1 MISCLP
7 CQNRT
12 VQHALRVLE
21 WDQVRQL
28 LAGHCESALGV
39 QLAGDLLPSF
49 SPPEV
54 RELQDLLKE
63 CDRLSDTGL
72 PSLKGLH
79 PVRNEVQLC
88 SKGAVLEGA
97 QLAKIGQSLRA
108 MEGLRKVILSSN
120 LDQPRLKEKA
130 EFLPELNRL
139 GARLAESV
147 DGDGYVLDS
156 ASQALAQARSNKAKA
171 NKRILEKIQSY
182 VSGPSK
188 EFLSDTVYTQRN
200 GRYVVPLKSEYKGK
214 IRGIV
219 HDTSA
224 SGQTIFVEPE
234 AVVELGNQ
242 LRAAEAAEIAEI
254 KRILK
259 ELSGE
264 VGQHSQEIRIGLDTA
279 SELDLA
285 FGKVRYGQQ
294 LDGCIAEIS
303 DEPGI
308 QISNGRHPLL
318 TKVIAVPLSLKLGMG
333 FPSILITGPNTGG
346 KTIAIKTVGLFAT
359 MIQSGMMVPAQG
371 VKFGCFTQLWAD
383 IGDEQSL
390 EQSLSTFS
398 GHIKNISEALK
409 GLKKNALV
417 LLDEIGAGT
426 DPGEGAALAS
436 ALIEEFISGGAVL
449 MASTHYGE
457 LKLLASNHPHL
468 TNASMEFDL
477 KSLRPTYRFLEG
489 TPGSSHALKIASRYG
504 VPPHVLANAEKG
516 FSEQDKD
523 ISQMIEQLESAQRR
537 AQKAQSEA
545 DRLSARLRKVEEEA
559 ERKIEQAEAARRRVG
574 ERASN
579 ELDELLRQI
588 RIEAEEVF
596 AKVKQG
602 GSQKDIDEAR
612 NKLRSLQEA
621 GSGLSRDV
629 RPVEQDVQ
637 TGLQI
642 KVGTKVKVK
651 HLNMIGIVSDCS
663 KPTKITIQAG
673 AMKMDVDRAQVVPL
687 EAPAPQ
693 PKKKTAGAAGMTKMK
708 LSKAQNI
715 KTELH
720 LRQMRAEEAEAT
732 LDKFVDDALTAGL
745 DAIRIVHGK
754 GEGILRKMTHDFL
767 RRHSQVTSF
776 SDADAEEGGQGATIA
791 RLK

>member
-1 MISCLP
+1 M
-7 CQNRT
+7 
-12 VQHALRVLE
+12 QHALRVLE

-28 LAGHCESALGV
+28 LAGHCESALGE

-49 SPPEV
+49 HAPEV
-54 RELQDLLKE
+54 KSLQALLQE
-63 CDRLSDTGL
+63 CDRLSDSGL

-79 PVRNEVQLC
+79 PVGDEVNLC
-88 SKGAVLEGA
+88 SKGAVLEGS

-108 MEGLRKVILSSN
+108 MDGVRKVILGSN
-120 LDQPRLKEKA
+120 LEQPILRSKA
-130 EFLPELNRL
+130 DYLPELNRL
-139 GARLAESV
+139 GARLAESL

-156 ASQALAQARSNKAKA
+156 ASQALATARSNKAKA
-171 NKRILEKIQSY
+171 NKRILERIQAY
-182 VSGPSK
+182 TSGSTR
-188 EFLSDTVYTQRN
+188 EYLSDTVYTQRN
-200 GRYVVPLKSEYKGK
+200 GRYVIPLKSEHKGK

-234 AVVELGNQ
+234 PVVELGNQ
-242 LRAAEAAEIAEI
+242 LRAAEAAEIAEV

-259 ELSGE
+259 ELSAE
-264 VGQHSQEIRIGLDTA
+264 VGQHSQEIRLGLDTA
-279 SELDLA
+279 AELDLVFA
-285 FGKVRYGQQ
+285 KVRYGH
-294 LDGCIAEIS
+294 LIDGCVAELS
-303 DEPGI
+303 EESGI
-308 QISNGRHPLL
+308 QISSGRHPLL
-318 TKVIAVPLSLKLGMG
+318 SKEIAVPLSLKLGMG
-333 FPSILITGPNTGG
+333 SPSILITGPNTGG

-359 MIQSGMMVPAQG
+359 MIQSGMMVPALS
-371 VKFGCFTQLWAD
+371 VKFGCFSQLWAD

-409 GLKKNALV
+409 GLRKDALV

-436 ALIEEFISGGAVL
+436 ALIEEFLSGGAIL

-457 LKLLASNHPHL
+457 LKLLASNHPQL
-468 TNASMEFDL
+468 ANASMEFDL

-504 VPPHVLANAEKG
+504 VPPTVLASAEKG
-516 FSEQDKD
+516 FSEQEKD
-523 ISQMIEQLESAQRR
+523 ISQMIEQLENAQRR

-588 RIEAEEVF
+588 RIEAESVF
-596 AKVKQG
+596 TQVKQG
-602 GSQKDIDEAR
+602 GTQKDIDEAR

-621 GSGLSRDV
+621 GSGLSREV
-629 RPVEQDVQ
+629 RPVEKQVE
-637 TGLQI
+637 TGVQI

-651 HLNMIGIVSDCS
+651 NLNMIGIVTECS

-673 AMKMDVDRAQVVPL
+673 AMKMDVDRAQVVAL
-687 EAPAPQ
+687 EAPAPVVT
-693 PKKKTAGAAGMTKMK
+693 KRASGAAGMTKTK
-708 LSKAQNI
+708 LSKAQSI
-715 KTELH
+715 KSELH

-745 DAIRIVHGK
+745 DFIRIVHGK

-767 RRHSQVTSF
+767 RRHSQVVSF
-776 SDADAEEGGQGATIA
+776 NDADAEEGGQGATIA